1 MGWGLPRRSLPAISA
16 AAIVSPV
23 LINPWVPRDAPPYA
37 LTSGY
42 ALRILTGRDPVD
54 PCPYWCIGLPHTI
67 LYRFLPHYLIAPV
80 AGLLGGPRAFAVG
93 LFSATILF
101 ALATHALARSLG
113 LGRRPSAWSG
123 ALAADGVRV
132 NTPRYSGTSV
142 R

>member
-1 MGWGLPRRSLPAISA
+1 MGLTTPVAPGYLGR
-16 AAIVSPV
+16 AIVSPV
-23 LINPWVPRDAPPYA
+23 LINPWVPRDASPYA

-42 ALRILTGRDPVD
+42 ALRTLTGRDPAG
-54 PCPYWCIGLPHTI
+54 PCLYLVRGLPLHY
-67 LYRFLPHYLIAPV
+67 LLCFLPHYLIAPV

-101 ALATHALARSLG
+101 ALAKHALARSLG
-113 LGRRPSAWSG
+113 LGWRPSAWSG

-132 NTPRYSGTSV
+132 NTLKYSETSV